1 MKKGKSVICQSCG
14 MPMVAHQHFGTNF
27 DLSINQRYNSD
38 RVRRIFGK
46 NKSWKAFKDK

>member
-27 DLSINQRYNSD
+27 DLSINQIIVAFVTR
-38 RVRRIFGK
+38 
-46 NKSWKAFKDK
+46 KANIQKI